1 MTTYR
6 LNTHSFLTTLAF
18 LSFVLFLLSPSVLAD
33 TLIVKKQRLTVKD
46 FQTTLG
52 VVLPEIQIGWE
63 AYGTLNDDKSNA
75 ILISHYFLGT
85 SHAAGKYAKSDKHAG
100 YWDAIIGPGKAI
112 DTNKYYVISTD
123 ILGNTNV
130 KDPNVFTTGPAS
142 INPATNKAY
151 GLSFPV
157 LTILDMVNA
166 EKELI
171 TSLGISTLYATA
183 GMSQGALQSLEWAS
197 TYPDMVKKVI
207 AVCAIAEADSLVIA
221 DLENWAMP
229 IKNDPKWNKG
239 DYYESDEPI
248 NGLTNSMQVIVKA
261 VYHGYIFD
269 RRFKNKMIND
279 DAPKKS
285 ILNEFKV
292 NEWIAEY
299 AVYRAS
305 KADANHILYY
315 IRANQLFRLGNKKT
329 LAEGIAP
336 IKAKLLLLPSK
347 NDALFALYHMKSF
360 YTQLLIQKK
369 DVTYD
374 EIEGPWGHL
383 DGIYAI
389 ATKSELIRKF
399 LDD

>member
-1 MTTYR
+1 MVVFK
-6 LNTHSFLTTLAF
+6 LSLHISSKVLAF
-18 LSFVLFLLSPSVLAD
+18 LTVFLFLNSAIAD
-33 TLIVKKQRLTVKD
+33 TFIVEKQRFSVKN
-46 FQTTLG
+46 FKTTSG
-52 VVLPEIQIGWE
+52 ITLPEIQIGWE
-63 AYGTLNDDKSNA
+63 AYGTLNKDKSNA

-130 KDPNVFTTGPAS
+130 KDPNVFTTGPSS
-142 INPATNKAY
+142 INPETNKAY

-166 EKELI
+166 EKELV
-171 TSLGISTLYATA
+171 TNLGISTLYATA
-183 GMSQGALQSLEWAS
+183 GMSQGALQSLEWSS
-197 TYPDMVKKVI
+197 TYPDMVQRVI

-229 IKNDPKWNKG
+229 IKTDPLWNKG
-239 DYYESDEPI
+239 DYYESKEPI
-248 NGLTNSMQVIVKA
+248 NGLTNSMQIIVKA

-269 RRFKNKMIND
+269 RRFKSKMIED

-292 NEWIAEY
+292 NEWIGEY
-299 AVYRAS
+299 ATYRAS

-315 IRANQLFRLGNKKT
+315 IRANQLFRLGDKKT

-389 ATKSELIRKF
+389 ATKSKLIKKF
-399 LDD
+399 LED